1 MFEVNQ
7 SSWCDIGPVHVIV
20 FVLCIY
26 SLIINYGFGHP
37 TYWRKSPSF
46 NTLAA
51 LGGGSDNRK
60 TNSKR
65 STKTMALVLQG
76 VNEDLLLSISE
87 HLTLLIICQSNNIY
101 RF

>member
-1 MFEVNQ
+1 MG
-7 SSWCDIGPVHVIV
+7 DILSCEIGHGDILYNIYTVPV
-20 FVLCIY
+20 VLLSTIAMDK
-26 SLIINYGFGHP
+26 L
-37 TYWRKSPSF
+37 PSF
-46 NTLAA
+46 NTLAG